1 MGFAW
6 HAPPAPPGLPRVLS
20 YAVAIELVDDAYPR
34 LDLSRPIG
42 TLLASGSTN
51 VREVQ
56 APNILIDGLNP
67 SSTYEVCVSALTL
80 ALIRTLALT
89 LTLP

>member
-6 HAPPAPPGLPRVLS
+6 LAPPAPPGLPRVLS

-34 LDLSRPIG
+34 LDLSRPIS

-67 SSTYEVCVSALTL
+67 SSTYEVC
-80 ALIRTLALT
+80 
-89 LTLP
+89 